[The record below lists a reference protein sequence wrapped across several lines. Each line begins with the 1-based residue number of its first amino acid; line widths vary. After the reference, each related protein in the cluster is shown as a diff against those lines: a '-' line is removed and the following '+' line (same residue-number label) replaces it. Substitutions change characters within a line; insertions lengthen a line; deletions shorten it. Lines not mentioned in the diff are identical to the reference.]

1 MKNEIVRRI
10 AANAIVAALYFA
22 LVAASIPLSFN
33 MLQIRIAEFLVLL
46 CFFRKDFIIGVTV
59 GTLLANV
66 FSTMLPWDLIF
77 GTLATLIAA
86 TGVAFCRHLLVAA
99 FIPVIANGFIVAGEL
114 YVLVPE
120 IASEYSYF
128 AVVGFVAAGEAI
140 AVIALG
146 YSLMMILHRIP
157 KFNEVIGANQNL
169 DFKW

>member
-1 MKNEIVRRI
+1 MKNQIVRRI

-22 LVAASIPLSFN
+22 LVAASIPLSFG
-33 MLQIRIAEFLVLL
+33 MIQIRIAEFLVLL
-46 CFFRKDFIIGVTV
+46 CFFRKDYIIGVTV

-86 TGVAFCRHLLVAA
+86 TGVSLCKHLLVAS
-99 FIPVIANGFIVAGEL
+99 FIPVIVNGFIVAGEL
-114 YVLVPE
+114 VALVPE
-120 IASEYSYF
+120 IASSYNYF

-146 YSLMMILHRIP
+146 YSLMMVLHRIP
-157 KFNEVIGANQNL
+157 KFNEVIGATQNL